1 MAPTV
6 YVPLLCCLGHY
17 RIGFILSERKEDC
30 PGHSAKMS
38 FYSVILYPKCF
49 DCGVSPE
56 KAERYNNYTVSHEY
70 IIVLYVKKGEKA
82 SSSDLSGRLHHP
94 PAAARRPG

>member
-1 MAPTV
+1 MFRLRG
-6 YVPLLCCLGHY
+6 VP
-17 RIGFILSERKEDC
+17 
-30 PGHSAKMS
+30 
-38 FYSVILYPKCF
+38 
-49 DCGVSPE
+49 PE